1 MASGNMEIAPSSPP
15 IYLYSPLPEGYIRL
29 LRLMPHQD
37 KHAPIQCRLF
47 DYPLHNSAIG
57 THRYEALSYVWGS
70 PEKPYSILLDTDCLS
85 VTTNLYA
92 ALLHLRD
99 RFIERVIWIDAI
111 CINQNDLDER
121 SSQVQFMAEIFAKAS
136 CVTVW
141 LEVEATSIHNDKTS
155 DEGGRALE
163 VIQKAAEGYYST
175 GMDEKKAVLSL
186 LGRSWF
192 RRVWV
197 LQEIAAARHILIAC
211 HSAEID
217 GHAFSSGLAALK
229 NLIVDENMRDQISM
243 VVFLIKNATLRH
255 KRVVAGSDK
264 FSLHIR
270 SLADLTTMYNNREAT
285 DHRDKVYALLG
296 MSSDNHGPGAILPV
310 YTVSWKDITYR
321 LIGFYIGEQACVQT
335 WDDEDIAVIKGKGC
349 VLGVVKK
356 VKLKSSKDNMWDNSH
371 NAFVTVQMT
380 GGDARGDG
388 DMWTFFKWPGSIK
401 KGDIVCVLQGASK
414 PTLIRPCGDHCTV
427 ITVGFVPQR
436 VDYSMHGI
444 QSANGGEINKWN
456 GLLQS
461 VALYP
466 RDFLLVWEWQEFS
479 GRLENEKD
487 RAWLMDRRLPEHAK
501 KELEVELPKIH
512 RLQNLGLILVDSEK
526 FEQALENFPQALDFY
541 GPKAEEAYLPI
552 FTALMNIAMSWEV
565 PSDVEILRS
574 MVDIARR
581 RGDFVMIAE
590 DKMAEIAKADDALRW
605 MEFLFTQRRN
615 ELSITEKVLEE
626 AAANQTCSGEL
637 MDFILDRA
645 GPEIRITEKILLA
658 AAQNLGYPMDIM
670 ISIFLRRENEIQITD
685 NIFMAANSN
694 KKWRRDLVIF
704 LQVKEKAF
712 RRISM

>member
-1 MASGNMEIAPSSPP
+1 MEIAPSSPP

-70 PEKPYSILLDTDCLS
+70 PEKPYSILLDKDCLS

-121 SSQVQFMAEIFAKAS
+121 GSQVQFMAEIFAKAS
-136 CVTVW
+136 CVIVW
-141 LEVEATSIHNDKTS
+141 LEEEATSIHDDKTS

-175 GMDEKKAVLSL
+175 GMDEKKAVLAL
-186 LGRSWF
+186 LERSWF

-217 GHAFSSGLAALK
+217 GHAFSSGLTALK
-229 NLIVDENMRDQISM
+229 RLIVDANMRDQIGM
-243 VVFLIKNATLRH
+243 AVFLIKNATLRH
-255 KRVVAGSDK
+255 KRVIAGSDK

-270 SLADLTTMYNNREAT
+270 SLGDLTTMYNNREAT

-310 YTVSWKDITYR
+310 YTLSWKDITCR
-321 LIGFYIGEQACVQT
+321 LIRFYIGEQACVQT

-356 VKLKSSKDNMWDNSH
+356 VKLNSSKDNMWDNSH

-380 GGDARGDG
+380 GRDARGDG

-401 KGDIVCVLQGASK
+401 MGDIVCVLQGASK
-414 PTLIRPCGDHCTV
+414 PTLIRPCGDHSTFCQW
-427 ITVGFVPQR
+427 GK
-436 VDYSMHGI
+436 
-444 QSANGGEINKWN
+444 INQWN

-479 GRLENEKD
+479 GRLENQND

-526 FEQALENFPQALDFY
+526 FEQALETFPQALDFY

-552 FTALMNIAMSWEV
+552 FTAIMNIAMSWRV
-565 PSDVEILRS
+565 PSDMAILRS

-605 MEFLFTQRRN
+605 MKFLFTQRRN
-615 ELSITEKVLEE
+615 ELPITEKVLEE
-626 AAANQTCSGEL
+626 AAANQTCSGAL

-645 GPEIRITEKILLA
+645 GPEIRITEKILLVA
-658 AAQNLGYPMDIM
+658 ARNPRYAREIM
-670 ISIFLRRENEIQITD
+670 RSIFLRRENEFQITND
-685 NIFMAANSN
+685 VAIAAYSN
-694 KKWRRDLVIF
+694 
-704 LQVKEKAF
+704 EKLGK
-712 RRISM
+712 RLGKMVDI